1 MNLYHNFGGRTLVF
15 AVLVTRCHLRCLW
28 HLDGMALDPLNSA
41 TRCWA
46 LLLSERVSVGQPLL
60 VASPSEARVGHFL
73 PDCPVAPR
81 LPGSFYDL
89 NYQEDRR
96 PCFPVDNARSMQ
108 LGMPRTDRLKPGRKV
123 RQRAGWVH
131 DEPAIWR
138 IGNPS
143 GRFFGNGNRLGY
155 DCNRQS

>member
-15 AVLVTRCHLRCLW
+15 AVLVTRCHLRCLR

-60 VASPSEARVGHFL
+60 VASPSEAHVGHFL

-81 LPGSFYDL
+81 LPGSFL
-89 NYQEDRR
+89 RFE
-96 PCFPVDNARSMQ
+96 
-108 LGMPRTDRLKPGRKV
+108 LPGRSQALFTC
-123 RQRAGWVH
+123 RQCEINAARDA
-131 DEPAIWR
+131 A
-138 IGNPS
+138 
-143 GRFFGNGNRLGY
+143 NR
-155 DCNRQS
+155 SA